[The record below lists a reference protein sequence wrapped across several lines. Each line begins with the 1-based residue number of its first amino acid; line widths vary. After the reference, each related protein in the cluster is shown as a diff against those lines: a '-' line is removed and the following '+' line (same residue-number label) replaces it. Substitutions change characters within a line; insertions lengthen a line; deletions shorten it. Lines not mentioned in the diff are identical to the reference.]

1 MMMFPNP
8 PSNSEQPSP
17 APRLRLLL
25 VDDMPQVLQDL
36 QRLLELSGKVEVVG
50 AAQDGMQ
57 AVRLAKEASP
67 DAILMD
73 LEMPVLDGCE
83 ATRQIKAENPSI
95 RVVILTVHDS
105 KEAQERAR
113 QAGAD
118 GFVIK
123 GAHYEILLQAI
134 LSKETTF
141 FGK

>member
-1 MMMFPNP
+1 MMTF
-8 PSNSEQPSP
+8 SNSTSRSNQTSP

-57 AVRLAKEASP
+57 AVTLVKETSP

-83 ATRQIKAENPSI
+83 ATRRIKAENPSV

-105 KEAQERAR
+105 EEAQERAR
-113 QAGAD
+113 QAGAN

-123 GAHYEILLQAI
+123 GAHYEILLQAL